1 MLILMGE
8 NQVKSRDVLN
18 ELKDQA
24 KAKGKEIIRLKG
36 RSLELA
42 ELKQAMESE
51 SLFGGEKLVVIE
63 ELFSARESSRKK
75 NIIDYLKSESD
86 GLVVWE
92 GKKIDKRKLKGFDAE
107 IKEFEVSSVIFK
119 LTDSLSP
126 NNTDKM
132 LALLKSCLEKESP
145 EMIFYMITRQVRLML
160 QAIDD
165 ADDFKGPGWLK
176 GKMKRQ
182 AKGFGKE
189 NLLKVHEDLYQIDKG
204 VKTGASPI
212 GLDAQLEMLLISL

>member
-8 NQVKSRDVLN
+8 NQVKSRDALN
-18 ELKDQA
+18 EVKEQA

-36 RSLELA
+36 KSVELS

-63 ELFSARESSRKK
+63 ELFSARKSNRQQD
-75 NIIDYLKSESD
+75 IIDYLKEGSD
-86 GLVVWE
+86 NLVVWE

-119 LTDSLSP
+119 LTDSLSTG
-126 NNTDKM
+126 NANKM
-132 LALLKSCLEKESP
+132 LKLLNSCLEKESP

-160 QAIDD
+160 QAMDD

-189 NLLKVHEDLYQIDKG
+189 KLLKFHEDLYQIDKS
-204 VKTGASPI
+204 VKTGTSPF

>member
-8 NQVKSRDVLN
+8 NQVKSRNVLN
-18 ELKDQA
+18 ELKKQT

-36 RSLELA
+36 KSVELA

-63 ELFSARESSRKK
+63 EVFSSRESSRKQDIK
-75 NIIDYLKSESD
+75 DYLKE
-86 GLVVWE
+86 GFNNLIVWE

-119 LTDSLSP
+119 LTDSLSSD
-126 NNTDKM
+126 NTDQMIK
-132 LALLKSCLEKESP
+132 LLSSCLEKESP

-160 QAIDD
+160 QAIDN

-182 AKGFGKE
+182 AKGLGKDKLLKLHE
-189 NLLKVHEDLYQIDKG
+189 NLYMIDKG
-204 VKTGASPI
+204 IKTGGSPI

>member
-18 ELKDQA
+18 ELKQKA
-24 KAKGKEIIRLKG
+24 KSKGKEIIRLKG
-36 RSLELA
+36 QSVEIS

-51 SLFGGEKLVVIE
+51 SLFGGEKLIVIE
-63 ELFSARESSRKK
+63 ELFSARESNRKK
-75 NIIDYLKSESD
+75 EIIDYLKGD
-86 GLVVWE
+86 FDNLVIWE

-119 LTDSLSP
+119 LTDSLSVG
-126 NNTDKM
+126 NTNQM
-132 LALLKSCLEKESP
+132 LKLLDSCLEKESA
-145 EMIFYMITRQVRLML
+145 EMVFYMISRQVRLML

-165 ADDFKGPGWLK
+165 ADDFKGPKWLK

-182 AKGFGKE
+182 ASGFGKE
-189 NLLKVHEDLYQIDKG
+189 KLLEVHEKLYQIDRG
-204 VKTGASPI
+204 IKTGTSPF
-212 GLDAQLEMLLISL
+212 GLDTQLEMLLISL